1 MCVAIPALITGIDGN
16 RATVSVAGVVK
27 AASLMMLPGAEVGD
41 YVLLH
46 AGFAVER
53 LDEQEAL
60 RTLAMFRE
68 IADAMEA
75 EG

>member
-16 RATVSVAGVVK
+16 KATVSVAGVVK
-27 AASLMMLPGAEVGD
+27 EANLMMLPGAEVGD

-46 AGFAVER
+46 AGFAIER
-53 LDEQEAL
+53 LDEAEAL

>member
-1 MCVAIPALITGIDGN
+1 MCVAIPALITRIDGN
-16 RATVSVAGVVK
+16 RATISVAGVVK
-27 AASLMMLPGAEVGD
+27 EASLMMLPGAAVGD

-46 AGFAVER
+46 AGFAIER
-53 LDEQEAL
+53 LDEAEAL